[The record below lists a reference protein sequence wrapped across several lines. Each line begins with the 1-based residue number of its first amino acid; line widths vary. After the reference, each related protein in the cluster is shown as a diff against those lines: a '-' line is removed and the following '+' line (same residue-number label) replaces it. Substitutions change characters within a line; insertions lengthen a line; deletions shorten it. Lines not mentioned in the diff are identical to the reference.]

1 MRYSKAIGKSIGRV
15 EGEAKVTGKCLYTA
29 DVLRPDALWAGF
41 VRSPLPHARILNI
54 DISQAKRLPGIEVVI
69 TGRDVSSRLEGKGL
83 EDKSILAQDRVRY
96 IGEKVAAVAG
106 TGRDAVEEALSLI
119 RVDYEELPTV
129 FDPLEAIKPDA
140 VLLHPNYAAYNGLRK
155 DPSLRNVQSVERC
168 LKGDLERGFA
178 ESDEIFEANYTTH
191 MAHQGFIEPRACV
204 VELDRQGRLAV
215 WGTNQQSFI
224 LRGRLVNHTDLPEE
238 MISVHPVT
246 IGGSFGGKSGYEEA
260 MCAYYLA
267 RASGK
272 PVKFVGSHTEEFI
285 DGEPRH
291 ASVVTL
297 RTGVKKDGRL
307 WAWAAKIYYN
317 GGAYGAKR
325 PLNSLP
331 GSFMLGGSYRT
342 PNASIEAYIVYTNQ
356 VPCGFFRGP
365 GEVQALF
372 AVESHMDAIAE
383 ALRIDPLE
391 LRLLNTVREGDTMP
405 PGSGVRDPHGLE
417 VLRNVA
423 TISRWKACPLK
434 LAANGTK
441 TLFGR
446 GLAFG
451 DRQTGIGESS
461 AEIVLEKDGSVR
473 VLTSV
478 RDQGAG
484 AYTMH
489 RQVAAEALGINVE
502 RIQVDVRGT
511 DGPYDGG
518 VKAARG
524 THIEGLAVLQAARTL
539 IETMRGSVA
548 RAWEVAA
555 DEIAWEKGRA
565 RLKGSKRA
573 ASLEDIASL
582 SPHDSL
588 RGAST
593 YGVGMSRPEYHS
605 FQAIVADVEVD
616 AETGVVSLTRL
627 YFTYDITQMINPIIH
642 QGQID
647 GAIVQGLGFPL
658 IEQLE
663 VEEGRLKNVNL
674 GDYKIPTVRDIPFL
688 KTSLVRAKEGPG
700 PFGAKSVGEAGI
712 AIVAPAITNAVYNA
726 TGVRVRDLP
735 ITPEKILKGLK
746 AQRME
751 AAAPHRR
758 G

>member
-1 MRYSKAIGKSIGRV
+1 MRDGKAIGKSVGRV
-15 EGEAKVTGKCLYTA
+15 EGHAKVTGSCLYTA
-29 DVLRPDALWAGF
+29 DVLRPDGLWAGF

-54 DISQAKRLPGIEVVI
+54 DTSGAKRLPGIQAII

-106 TGRDAVEEALSLI
+106 TDRDVVEEALSLI

-140 VLLHPNYAAYNGLRK
+140 ITLHPNYAAYNGLK
-155 DPSLRNVQSVERC
+155 KEPSLRNVQSVERS

-178 ESDEIFEANYTTH
+178 ESDEIFEATYTTH

-204 VELDRQGRLAV
+204 VDVDRQGRLAV

-224 LRGRLVNHTDLPEE
+224 LRDRLVSHTDLPAE
-238 MISVHPVT
+238 MISVEPVT
-246 IGGSFGGKSGYEEA
+246 LGGSFGGKSGYEEA

-272 PVKFVGSHTEEFI
+272 PIKFVGSYAEEFI

-291 ASVVTL
+291 ASIVTL

-342 PNASIEAYIVYTNQ
+342 PNVSIEAYIIYTNQ

-372 AVESHMDAIAE
+372 AVESHMDEIAE
-383 ALRIDPLE
+383 ALGIDPLE
-391 LRLLNTVREGDTMP
+391 LRFLNSVREGDTMP
-405 PGSGVRDPHGLE
+405 SGSGTRDPHGVE
-417 VLRNVA
+417 VLKNVA
-423 TISRWKACPLK
+423 ALSRWKASRPRS
-434 LAANGTK
+434 ARNGAK

-461 AEIVLEKDGSVR
+461 AELVLEKDGSVR

-502 RIQVDVRGT
+502 RIRVDVRGT
-511 DGPYDGG
+511 DGPFDGG

-524 THIEGLAVLQAARTL
+524 THIEGLAVLQAAHAL
-539 IETMRGSVA
+539 VETMKGSVA
-548 RAWEVAA
+548 RTWGVPL
-555 DEIAWEKGRA
+555 DEITWDKGKA

-573 ASLEDIASL
+573 ASLEEIASL
-582 SPHDSL
+582 SPNDDL
-588 RGAST
+588 RGVSS
-593 YGVGMSRPEYHS
+593 YGAGMSRPEYHS
-605 FQAIVADVEVD
+605 FQAIVADVEVN
-616 AETGVVSLTRL
+616 AETGEVRLKRL
-627 YFTYDITQMINPIIH
+627 YFTYDITQMINPVIH

-647 GAIVQGLGFPL
+647 GAMVQGLGFPL

-663 VEEGRLKNVNL
+663 VEEGRLKTVNF
-674 GDYKIPTVRDIPFL
+674 GDYKIPTIWDIPIL
-688 KTSLVRAKEGPG
+688 KTSLVHSKEGPG

-712 AIVAPAITNAVYNA
+712 AIVAPAIANAVYNA
-726 TGVRVRDLP
+726 TGIRFRHLP
-735 ITPEKILKGLK
+735 ITPEKILKGLR
-746 AQRME
+746 ALGD
-751 AAAPHRR
+751 APRSR
-758 G
+758 